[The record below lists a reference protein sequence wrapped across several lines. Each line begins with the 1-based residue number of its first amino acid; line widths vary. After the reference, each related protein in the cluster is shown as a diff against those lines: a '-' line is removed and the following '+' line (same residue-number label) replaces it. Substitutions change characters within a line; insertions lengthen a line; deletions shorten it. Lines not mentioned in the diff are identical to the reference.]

1 MPRRFCGSN
10 APFTDEPGF
19 HKIREGS
26 VSEKHAIQYTEADLD
41 RCATADAGSIA
52 GHVRLLG
59 YRVKASDV
67 DLLGDL
73 DRVIDLNS
81 VSLQSTSS
89 TVAAAGPIS

>member
-1 MPRRFCGSN
+1 MRDRRRG
-10 APFTDEPGF
+10 
-19 HKIREGS
+19 
-26 VSEKHAIQYTEADLD
+26 KH
-41 RCATADAGSIA
+41 R
-52 GHVRLLG
+52 HVRILA

-73 DRVIDLNS
+73 DRVIDLNA

>member
-1 MPRRFCGSN
+1 MRDRRRGTS
-10 APFTDEPGF
+10 
-19 HKIREGS
+19 
-26 VSEKHAIQYTEADLD
+26 
-41 RCATADAGSIA
+41 

-67 DLLGDL
+67 NLLGDL